1 MAPVTAVS
9 GINDQ
14 VGSLR
19 QRLKQDTLQ
28 LHEAVDRKYG
38 SQDLQTVSGLSQFLG
53 AQFVAYATL
62 ARWLEG
68 LSHFLQPRLDQLSAD
83 LHTLGMSIPD
93 VPLALPKERHQ
104 PDGAMPDGVMYV
116 LLGSQL
122 GARVLR
128 RHWQGS
134 ADERVLQANR
144 FLTDESQS
152 GSWQEFVRYCAA
164 QPAMGE
170 VADQIVRSAEATFQI
185 FINGFDAVVGRS
197 GEPT

>member
-9 GINDQ
+9 GIHDQ
-14 VGSLR
+14 AGSLR

-53 AQFVAYATL
+53 AQFVAYSTL
-62 ARWLEG
+62 AGWLEG

-83 LHTLGMSIPD
+83 LHALGMSIPD
-93 VPLALPKERHQ
+93 VPLAFPKERHQ
-104 PDGAMPDGVMYV
+104 PDGVMYV
-116 LLGSQL
+116 LLGSQM

-144 FLTDESQS
+144 FLMDESQS

-197 GEPT
+197 GEPS